1 MAQGDMTPEPKESVY
16 SSVAMLCSLCLA
28 VFLAELNGLSL
39 MEGDNGNDFL
49 KSCTQEKVYFIEG
62 PEFGPTASHTYIVD
76 KALYGVRSSRLHFHE
91 CLSSILWEYGLH
103 SSKVDPDLWMRDAQD
118 VCIYIIIYINDIIVV
133 MKDV

>member
-16 SSVAMLCSLCLA
+16 SSVAMLCSQCLA
-28 VFLAELNGLSL
+28 VFLTEINGLSL
-39 MEGDNGNDFL
+39 MEGDNGL

-91 CLSSILWEYGLH
+91 CLSSILWEYGFH
-103 SSKVDPDLWMRDAQD
+103 SSKVDPDLWMRDVQD
-118 VCIYIIIYINDIIVV
+118 VCIYIIIYITDIIVV